1 MKKYDSYTKE
11 QLLKEVSI
19 YKNRRQLHNENKT
32 LFNYLKNNYL
42 LNDVLP
48 ICYKTKWSYDKVYE
62 VAKAFNTYIDF
73 YTQEPYLCKLANN
86 KGWIND
92 FIWLSKSKNVNTK
105 IKKYFIYAYID
116 EIKKYVYIGL
126 SHTKRRFS
134 EHKRKYRN
142 SAVYEYFISLY
153 NKIPEPIILEN
164 NLNVY
169 DASDRETYW
178 LNYYKDN
185 GYNILNR
192 MKTGSI
198 GGLKY
203 KWDKEKVLQIMNSC
217 KNKTEFRNKYSS
229 AFNFAKTNNLI

>member
-32 LFNYLKNNYL
+32 LFNYLKNNDL
-42 LNDVLP
+42 LNNILP

-62 VAKAFNTYIDF
+62 VAKTFNTYIDF

-86 KGWIND
+86 NGWIND
-92 FIWLSKSKNVNTK
+92 FTWLSKSKNINTE
-105 IKKYFIYAYID
+105 IKNYFIYAYID
-116 EIKKYVYIGL
+116 EVKKCVYIGL

-134 EHKRKYRN
+134 EHKRKYRT

-178 LNYYKDN
+178 LNYYKDK

-203 KWDKEKVLQIMNSC
+203 KWNKEKVLQIMNNC

-229 AFNFAKTNNLI
+229 AFNFAKINNLI